1 MKHLFTRAKIKLYF
15 KYQKMCIIAKHKN
28 YGPEF
33 KSNICYNQL
42 EEIDCGIYFFPYFR
56 FLWYWERAYDAN
68 CTEISRYSVSL
79 YSDANRIKSELTYI
93 SILNSNFAH
102 RSFCINSSRL
112 KESAWRKYLRRK
124 HRVCQR
130 LRRLHLTIRPL
141 TASVLPFFN
150 ILHLGLSFCLPYSR
164 NAVVWIRNRLAPL
177 SWIRNS
183 LDDNATIDRDSTI
196 LISPSH

>member
-1 MKHLFTRAKIKLYF
+1 MH
-15 KYQKMCIIAKHKN
+15 IIAKHKN
-28 YGPEF
+28 NY
-33 KSNICYNQL
+33 KQNLNQIYWAAITWKNWICD
-42 EEIDCGIYFFPYFR
+42 IFIYFFPYFR
-56 FLWYWERAYDAN
+56 FLWYWEHAYDAN

-79 YSDANRIKSELTYI
+79 YFDANRIKSGLTYI

-102 RSFCINSSRL
+102 RSFYINSSRL

-141 TASVLPFFN
+141 AASGPPFFN
-150 ILHLGLSFCLPYSR
+150 ILHLWGCPSASHTRETPWCEY
-164 NAVVWIRNRLAPL
+164 RNRLAPL